1 MKMMHL
7 SKIFFPTC
15 LVFIVS
21 GCYIFKPINTPDN
34 TPKQTDTLPKD
45 STAVVIVPIDTTT
58 KSPTTELKTNRIDPD
73 KLKIKFTKEAS
84 DTYITEYVGQVRA
97 IAKTSMA
104 TRKTEFFETV
114 GNLLASLPTD
124 NYMRQ
129 TGVNDKSLRTVDE
142 NRNVLIKKAFIFH
155 ITKEPDQ
162 DFHLIVGDLNEQGE
176 KVNIL
181 NVEIAGLPKDKTT
194 RDYFFLERTRRQ
206 LYEKFPEFFTGNK
219 KTLSPKTKFPEIMVR
234 GSLFFDS
241 HHTPEQIGSG
251 AAKPNSVWEI
261 HPVTYIEFK

>member
-1 MKMMHL
+1 MMRF
-7 SKIFFPTC
+7 SKIFFPIC

-21 GCYIFKPINTPDN
+21 GCYVFKPINTPDN

-45 STAVVIVPIDTTT
+45 TTVVVFVPIDTTT
-58 KSPTTELKTNRIDPD
+58 KIPTSENKIKRIDPD
-73 KLKIKFTKEAS
+73 KFKVVFTKEAS
-84 DTYITEYVGQVRA
+84 DAYVTDYDGKVRA
-97 IAKTSMA
+97 TAKTSMA
-104 TRKTEFFETV
+104 TRKTENFETV
-114 GNLLASLPTD
+114 GDFLASLPTD

-129 TGVNDKSLRTVDE
+129 TGVNDKSARTIDE
-142 NRNVLIKKAFIFH
+142 NRNVLLKKAFIFH

-206 LYEKFPEFFTGNK
+206 LYEKYPEFFTGNK
-219 KTLSPKTKFPEIMVR
+219 KTFAPKTKFPEITIR

-241 HHTPEQIGSG
+241 HHTPDQIGSG
-251 AAKPNSVWEI
+251 TTKPKSVWEI